1 MNYVEKKLIVVA
13 GCGLLAGMAS
23 MTWWYNRLYPTRPL
37 VVALTNDRAD
47 LVPLVKIEHGG
58 DQGQEHIL
66 VTQLGSHETRLI
78 NLNHEPLRGYSV
90 EAQLSNGKKVEACVG
105 KMTNAWVNRVHITEA
120 GISEGD

>member
-1 MNYVEKKLIVVA
+1 MIYLEKKLIVMSA
-13 GCGLLAGMAS
+13 CGLLVGMTS
-23 MTWWYNRLYPTRPL
+23 MAWWYNGLYPTRPL
-37 VVALTNDRAD
+37 VVELTNDRAD

-66 VTQLGSHETRLI
+66 VTQLGRHETRLI

-90 EAQLSNGKKVEACVG
+90 EAQLSNGTKTEACVG
-105 KMTNAWVNRVHITEA
+105 KMTNAWVNRVRITEA